1 MPEIPF
7 AEAELVLCVV
17 VVVVVVVAAI
27 IADAVADVAIVV
39 VVDVVFFQQRFT
51 KYHPKPEPEHVHNNP
66 SASVVDRKK

>member
-39 VVDVVFFQQRFT
+39 DVVFFQQRFT

>member
-7 AEAELVLCVV
+7 AEAELVSCVV

-27 IADAVADVAIVV
+27 IADAVADVAIV